1 MSDIINTEAVD
12 AIESTANTTTKYT
25 LDYVLEQ
32 IENLQKQLTENS
44 FHSLHRLEDAV
55 YHIYET
61 DSESENEERNNSV
74 ASVCEVFRRR
84 EDTLQRMLAFYEKM
98 YDDLKPK
105 AKEPMEPVLKTFTD
119 MLELDKAVIKPEYR
133 ERIMQKMVEYA
144 EKLKA
149 KTLPSPE
156 EKQNKLEK
164 MAMLLDSLHKCTNDS
179 AASYIGEELR
189 RLMND

>member
-1 MSDIINTEAVD
+1 MSDIINTEATC
-12 AIESTANTTTKYT
+12 AGENTANTTTKYT

-32 IENLQKQLTENS
+32 IEKIQADTEHIKSAISGLSQNIQDPS
-44 FHSLHRLEDAV
+44 GSRADAFDGAVKSRETTNQRL
-55 YHIYET
+55 I
-61 DSESENEERNNSV
+61 S
-74 ASVCEVFRRR
+74 
-84 EDTLQRMLAFYEKM
+84 FYEKM

-105 AKEPMEPVLKTFTD
+105 
-119 MLELDKAVIKPEYR
+119 
-133 ERIMQKMVEYA
+133 
-144 EKLKA
+144 
-149 KTLPSPE
+149 PSPE